1 MAIIERDIVLMS
13 KDENGNT
20 TIDKPITRLANIE
33 ADADVKET
41 LANGDFIPVIDSEDN
56 EQIKMVSVSKLTG
69 GSDSASITGLESD
82 TATVT
87 VNGNSI
93 KTDVKLADYERNL
106 LKKASWT
113 TGLVVDKDDIDAMV
127 TTSSAEGNI
136 IEKKSDGFY
145 ATVSDEI
152 LNGKITNYARLD
164 TVNEFNDGMILN
176 KNVYIPNVGWF
187 KMIFSDDGKITI
199 NTDDF
204 GSENSYFQIS
214 ANKGTTTFKQV
225 VDNEF
230 MELKFDQGAN
240 EIASNA
246 NISAPNIPSDIQDMQ
261 IEELS
266 PSGTWN
272 IDDFNLINQAVDG
285 VIPKHKSYVCLSS
298 NYNYEEHGTLPEED
312 SWGFRLEVN
321 LIYSAN
327 GVYVV
332 KQDWFQSDHYHYTRY
347 YDTYDN
353 DGWTEWK
360 AQFTDSQPI
369 PTITTSATTMGLHR
383 LCAGTADATTS
394 NCPVG
399 CWYGKY

>member
-56 EQIKMVSVSKLTG
+56 EQIKMVSVNKIMSG
-69 GSDSASITGLESD
+69 NAYTGLESD

-87 VNGNSI
+87 VNGNTIQS
-93 KTDVKLADYERNL
+93 DVKLADYERNL

-113 TGLVVDKDDIDAMV
+113 TGLVVDKDDIDTMLTA
-127 TTSSAEGNI
+127 SSAEGNI

-152 LNGKITNYARLD
+152 LNEKVTNYAKLD

-187 KMIFSDDGKITI
+187 KMTFSYDGKITI

-230 MELKFDQGAN
+230 MELKFDQGVN

-246 NISAPNIPSDIQDMQ
+246 NISAPNIKCNNMPTILTMSYNNSKLILATNSRYQ
-261 IEELS
+261 IASIEIFVKEDLEASKTYRFTCEKQEWDRVPYKTFNNYFFISGNTSTFSISSGS
-266 PSGTWN
+266 PIVVNGGDFVSFTPRTN
-272 IDDFNLINQAVDG
+272 IS
-285 VIPKHKSYVCLSS
+285 KHSYVKVII
-298 NYNYEEHGTLPEED
+298 E
-312 SWGFRLEVN
+312 
-321 LIYSAN
+321 
-327 GVYVV
+327 
-332 KQDWFQSDHYHYTRY
+332 
-347 YDTYDN
+347 
-353 DGWTEWK
+353 
-360 AQFTDSQPI
+360 
-369 PTITTSATTMGLHR
+369 
-383 LCAGTADATTS
+383 
-394 NCPVG
+394 
-399 CWYGKY
+399 